1 MAEVRFLGAIR
12 KAAGKSS
19 FGIDAGTVEQLLEAL
34 RLVMSP
40 AFREFLFEGER
51 LRQDIEIL
59 VNDRNITLLDGL
71 KTTLAPF
78 DQVTLFINEALGSQ
92 AGKSL

>member
-1 MAEVRFLGAIR
+1 MPEVRFLGAIR

-34 RLVMSP
+34 RQVMSP

-51 LRQDIEIL
+51 LRQEVEIL
-59 VNDRNITLLDGL
+59 VNDRNIADLDGF
-71 KTTLAPF
+71 KTALAPF
-78 DQVTLFINEALGSQ
+78 DQVTLLL
-92 AGKSL
+92 KKT

>member
-1 MAEVRFLGAIR
+1 MPELRFLGAIR
-12 KAAGKSS
+12 QVAGKAS

-34 RLVMSP
+34 KQVMGP

-59 VNDRNITLLDGL
+59 VNDRNITGLDGF
-71 KTTLAPF
+71 KTALAPF
-78 DQVTLFINEALGSQ
+78 DQVTLLVKRA
-92 AGKSL
+92 

>member
-19 FGIDAGTVEQLLEAL
+19 FGIDVGTVEQLLEAL
-34 RLVMSP
+34 RQVMSP

-51 LRQDIEIL
+51 LRQEVEIL
-59 VNDRNITLLDGL
+59 VNDRNITGLDGF
-71 KTTLAPF
+71 KTALAPF
-78 DQVTLFINEALGSQ
+78 DQVTLLL
-92 AGKSL
+92 KKT